1 MSSFE
6 RKISTPPAT
15 GGAPASSL
23 DERLAS
29 LEDEASRLRAEL
41 AELQEDIRWLAGDD
55 EEEDG
60 DPGVFSR
67 GLLAR
72 GWVRAS
78 FLLAVAGLVGLV
90 SVPYLLHVLDPSSGR
105 TADPIPAPTVQSVAP
120 VTARSQPEQA
130 AAPRE
135 YIPAPAVVRSP
146 EAPEPT
152 PTVAAEEHSRALTR
166 GRERRSPAPHA
177 APDPSPAPPVRTE
190 SP

>member
-1 MSSFE
+1 MGSFG

-15 GGAPASSL
+15 GGTPGPSL
-23 DERLAS
+23 DERLAN
-29 LEDEASRLRAEL
+29 LESEANRLRAEL
-41 AELQEDIRWLAGDD
+41 ANLQDDIRWLAGDD
-55 EEEDG
+55 EEDG
-60 DPGVFSR
+60 DPTFFSR

-105 TADPIPAPTVQSVAP
+105 TADPIPAPTVQSVVPVAP
-120 VTARSQPEQA
+120 RSQPEQA

-135 YIPAPAVVRSP
+135 YIPAPAVVRAP

-152 PTVAAEEHSRALTR
+152 PAVAADEHPRALTR

-177 APDPSPAPPVRTE
+177 APDPIPAAPVRTE